1 MRYITGG
8 FALGAALALGG
19 LVAAGTSTAA
29 SAAPAPAAA
38 PAAQAQSLFPTSLFA
53 PSSLVLTIGQGE
65 DRDSSGVQRAVTL
78 TCMPKATGTHPDVK
92 GACEQLRAVDGDF
105 DKTVALKADTF
116 CTKEW
121 NPIVVTAEGVWQGK
135 RVSYEHTFA
144 NPCMKRASQS
154 TVFEF

>member
-19 LVAAGTSTAA
+19 LVAAGTTAA
-29 SAAPAPAAA
+29 NAAPAPAA
-38 PAAQAQSLFPTSLFA
+38 QTQSLFPTSLFA

-65 DRDSSGVQRAVTL
+65 NRDSSGVQRAVTL
-78 TCMPKATGTHPDVK
+78 TCTPKANGSHPDAK
-92 GACEQLRAVDGDF
+92 SACDQLRAADGDF
-105 DKTVALKADTF
+105 DKTIAFKADTF

-144 NPCMKRASQS
+144 NPCMKRAIQG